1 MTTKICSKCKVEKDV
16 GEFYKD
22 RTARDGLQ
30 YKCKLCAKFATR
42 EWRIEIPE
50 KFKKDI
56 FKWRAKNQARVRE
69 LSREASLRSTE
80 RLTDH
85 YVKLKLGVPNP
96 PQELIELKRLQL
108 QIHREVKQQGEVK

>member
-42 EWRIEIPE
+42 EWRIENPE

-56 FKWRAKNQARVRE
+56 LKWRAKNQERVRKF
-69 LSREASLRSTE
+69 SRESSLRGTE
-80 RLTDH
+80 RLTDC